1 MWKKNVQNDIIKKTG
16 GDYLRKIAGIF
27 TVIVLVISFRA
38 MGDESFSNETAIVT
52 TTTNSA
58 VDVSS
63 QSAVTTSDGAVEKDD
78 TENEVFVLEKEL
90 YNITKIKYTLDKE
103 SETEEGNATWYGGKF
118 HGRKTT
124 SGEVF
129 SVNKFTAAHRQYKFG
144 TMLKVTNIKNGKSV
158 IVKVNDRCHA
168 APKRIAIDLS
178 KGAFLEI
185 ATIHEGIVKVK
196 IEKLKEA
203 ENE

>member
-103 SETEEGNATWYGGKF
+103 SELKTEMQLSIVTGKQI
-118 HGRKTT
+118 GR
-124 SGEVF
+124 
-129 SVNKFTAAHRQYKFG
+129 AH
-144 TMLKVTNIKNGKSV
+144 V
-158 IVKVNDRCHA
+158 
-168 APKRIAIDLS
+168 
-178 KGAFLEI
+178 
-185 ATIHEGIVKVK
+185 
-196 IEKLKEA
+196 
-203 ENE
+203 